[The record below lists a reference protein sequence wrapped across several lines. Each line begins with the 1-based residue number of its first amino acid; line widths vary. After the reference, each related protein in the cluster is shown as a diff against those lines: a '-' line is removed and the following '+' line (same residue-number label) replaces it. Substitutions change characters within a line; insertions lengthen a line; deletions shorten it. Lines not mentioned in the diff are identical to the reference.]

1 MTFNLYDLKFNTRMN
16 STYKSTLKALK
27 RLNFGLKAG
36 LLSTAKSA
44 IQRARRRRRGGIAR
58 RRNLHCFKPKQTT
71 ALPTYDTAKHDYVPK
86 WNAL

>member
-44 IQRARRRRRGGIAR
+44 IQRRRGGVAPR
-58 RRNLHCFKPKQTT
+58 RKLHCFKPKQTT